1 MVNFQIIFDDVIL
14 YQLKK
19 AGRDS
24 RLRVMLSTIFDKIEE
39 LGPRAGKLIDS
50 HLFVY
55 EIKLKSPPIRLY
67 FKHVKDSN
75 NIYLF
80 EYELKTSEEKQKRTI
95 SRIKD
100 KVRKL
105 FS

>member
-1 MVNFQIIFDDVIL
+1 VVFD
-14 YQLKK
+14 
-19 AGRDS
+19 
-24 RLRVMLSTIFDKIEE
+24 
-39 LGPRAGKLIDS
+39 
-50 HLFVY
+50 